1 MTVRIYLNTSSKRAE
16 TSALLDTGA
25 TENFMSLSYAQ
36 RMQLPTAALE
46 TPRRVFNVDGSE
58 NKAGT
63 ITHYTDLSVQTGQRR
78 TLLRFFL
85 TNIGGQDVIL
95 GYPWFVA
102 IEPKIV
108 WGRGWIDYT
117 HLPIV
122 MRTHDAQ
129 LARMVTRTIQR
140 WRPLRARLTQARDR
154 QTLASKLA
162 EQTQPKITILP
173 ECYKR
178 HARVFS
184 EEESQRFPPA
194 RPWDHAIE
202 LLKDAPKAM
211 PGKIYALTQTEQ
223 KAMEDFLKE
232 HLKKGYIRPSKSRYA
247 APFFFVKKKD
257 GKLRPVQDYRKLNE
271 WTIRNTYPLP
281 LIPELIAR
289 VKGAALFSKFDIRW
303 GYNNIRIRQGDK
315 WKAAFIM
322 NKGLFEPK
330 VMFFGLTNSLAT
342 FQTMMNAIFEEELR
356 EDWLTIY
363 MDDILIHTKD
373 DVEYH
378 RGKVHHILDKL
389 QKNDLFLKLEKCS
402 FEQTEMEFLRV
413 ILGPGT
419 IHMDPAKLKGIA
431 DWSPPRTVKGVRAF
445 LGFTGFYRYF
455 IPGYSQIAR
464 PLIDLTKKDTPWHWW
479 EPQMKAFETLKTL
492 MCRQPILRQPD
503 YTKQFF
509 LATDASAYG
518 MGAVLL
524 QEGDLNP
531 HTKLPTRHPI
541 AYYSATF
548 TPTEQNYDIYEREL
562 LAVIKALAHWR
573 PHLAGT
579 ETPVLVLTD
588 HANLTFWKAP
598 RKVNRRVAR
607 WFSELQEYN
616 LQIKHVPGKLH
627 HAADLLSR
635 PPQADHGETDSEN
648 VTLLDKKLFI
658 RLLTE
663 PEAEWMDLEQKIAQV
678 QERERDEVNQWK
690 ANLDAQ
696 LDPST
701 TVPNL
706 RLWTVKD

>member
-1 MTVRIYLNTSSKRAE
+1 MTVHIYLNMSSKRAK

-36 RMQLPTAALE
+36 RMRLPTMALE
-46 TPRRVFNVDGSE
+46 TPRKVFNVDGSE

-95 GYPWFVA
+95 GYPWFTA

-122 MRTHDAQ
+122 MRTHDAR
-129 LARMVTRTIQR
+129 LARMVARTIQR
-140 WRPLRARLTQARDR
+140 RGPLRTRLAQAQDR

-162 EQTQPKITILP
+162 EQTQPKIIVLP
-173 ECYKR
+173 ERYKR

-202 LLKDAPKAM
+202 LLEGTPKAM
-211 PGKIYALTQTEQ
+211 PGKIYALTQAEQ

-271 WTIRNTYPLP
+271 WTIRNAYPLP

-289 VKGAALFSKFDIRW
+289 VKGAALFSKFDVRW
-303 GYNNIRIRQGDK
+303 GYNNIRIKQGDE
-315 WKAAFIM
+315 WKAAFIT

-330 VMFFGLTNSLAT
+330 VMFFGLTNSPAT

-363 MDDILIHTKD
+363 MDDILIHTRD

-389 QKNDLFLKLEKCS
+389 
-402 FEQTEMEFLRV
+402 
-413 ILGPGT
+413 
-419 IHMDPAKLKGIA
+419 
-431 DWSPPRTVKGVRAF
+431 
-445 LGFTGFYRYF
+445 
-455 IPGYSQIAR
+455 
-464 PLIDLTKKDTPWHWW
+464 
-479 EPQMKAFETLKTL
+479 
-492 MCRQPILRQPD
+492 
-503 YTKQFF
+503 
-509 LATDASAYG
+509 
-518 MGAVLL
+518 
-524 QEGDLNP
+524 
-531 HTKLPTRHPI
+531 
-541 AYYSATF
+541 
-548 TPTEQNYDIYEREL
+548 
-562 LAVIKALAHWR
+562 
-573 PHLAGT
+573 
-579 ETPVLVLTD
+579 
-588 HANLTFWKAP
+588 
-598 RKVNRRVAR
+598 
-607 WFSELQEYN
+607 
-616 LQIKHVPGKLH
+616 
-627 HAADLLSR
+627 
-635 PPQADHGETDSEN
+635 
-648 VTLLDKKLFI
+648 
-658 RLLTE
+658 
-663 PEAEWMDLEQKIAQV
+663 
-678 QERERDEVNQWK
+678 
-690 ANLDAQ
+690 
-696 LDPST
+696 
-701 TVPNL
+701 
-706 RLWTVKD
+706 

>member
-16 TSALLDTGA
+16 TTALLDTGA
-25 TENFMSLSYAQ
+25 TENFMSLNYAQ
-36 RMQLPTAALE
+36 RMRLPTMALE
-46 TPRRVFNVDGSE
+46 TPRKVFNVDSSE

-85 TNIGGQDVIL
+85 TNIGGQDIIL
-95 GYPWFVA
+95 GYPWFMA

-122 MRTHDAQ
+122 MRTHDAR
-129 LARMVTRTIQR
+129 LARMVARTVQR
-140 WRPLRARLTQARDR
+140 RKPLRTRLAQAQDR

-162 EQTQPKITILP
+162 EQAQPKIVALP
-173 ECYKR
+173 ERYKR

-202 LLKDAPKAM
+202 LSEGAPKTM
-211 PGKIYALTQTEQ
+211 PGKIYALTQAEQ

-289 VKGAALFSKFDIRW
+289 VKGAALFSKFDVRW
-303 GYNNIRIRQGDK
+303 GYNNIRIKQGDE
-315 WKAAFIM
+315 WKAAFVT

-330 VMFFGLTNSLAT
+330 VMFFGLTNSPAT
-342 FQTMMNAIFEEELR
+342 FQTMMNAIFKEELC

-389 QKNDLFLKLEKCS
+389 QKNDLFLKPEKCS
-402 FEQTEMEFLRV
+402 FEQTEMEFLGV

-419 IHMDPAKLKGIA
+419 IRMDPAKLKGIA

-492 MCRQPILRQPD
+492 MC
-503 YTKQFF
+503 
-509 LATDASAYG
+509 
-518 MGAVLL
+518 
-524 QEGDLNP
+524 
-531 HTKLPTRHPI
+531 
-541 AYYSATF
+541 
-548 TPTEQNYDIYEREL
+548 
-562 LAVIKALAHWR
+562 
-573 PHLAGT
+573 
-579 ETPVLVLTD
+579 
-588 HANLTFWKAP
+588 
-598 RKVNRRVAR
+598 
-607 WFSELQEYN
+607 
-616 LQIKHVPGKLH
+616 
-627 HAADLLSR
+627 
-635 PPQADHGETDSEN
+635 
-648 VTLLDKKLFI
+648 
-658 RLLTE
+658 
-663 PEAEWMDLEQKIAQV
+663 
-678 QERERDEVNQWK
+678 
-690 ANLDAQ
+690 
-696 LDPST
+696 
-701 TVPNL
+701 
-706 RLWTVKD
+706 